1 MPERMVRAAR
11 AGIVAL
17 RSRLALSPEFE
28 EVGDMFPPSV
38 PSVAV
43 TNVPDEAV
51 ILDVR
56 EPDEWEAGALHI
68 PLGDLPARFGELPG
82 DGEVLV
88 ICRSGG
94 RSSRAV
100 AWLNQNGYD
109 AVNVDGG
116 MGAWAGAGRE
126 MVSDTGE
133 APTVR

>member
-1 MPERMVRAAR
+1 MV
-11 AGIVAL
+11 
-17 RSRLALSPEFE
+17 
-28 EVGDMFPPSV
+28 PPSV
-38 PSVAV
+38 PSLDVSQ
-43 TNVPDEAV
+43 VPDDAV

-56 EPDEWEAGALHI
+56 EPDEWEAGHIKNALHI
-68 PLGDLPARFGELPG
+68 PLGDLPARFGELPA
-82 DGEVLV
+82 DSELLV

-109 AVNVDGG
+109 AVNIDGG

-126 MVSDTGE
+126 MVSDSGE

>member
-1 MPERMVRAAR
+1 
-11 AGIVAL
+11 
-17 RSRLALSPEFE
+17 
-28 EVGDMFPPSV
+28 MFPPSV
-38 PSVAV
+38 PSVDVAS
-43 TNVPDEAV
+43 VPEDAV

-56 EPDEWEAGALHI
+56 EPDEWEAGHIATARHI
-68 PLGDLPARFGELPG
+68 PLADLPARFGELPA
-82 DGEVLV
+82 DSEVLV

-94 RSSRAV
+94 RSARAV
-100 AWLNQNGYD
+100 AWLNQNGVD